1 MLWPVSDHNAG
12 GPDWNRPGAQH
23 KKLTQDFRSQR
34 PPQTRLVINSEL
46 LVLRTPVVPTGV
58 TRVARLTSR
67 CEANRVKQRA
77 VLTVLSSTPPNTPT

>member
-46 LVLRTPVVPTGV
+46 LVLRTPVVPTGD
-58 TRVARLTSR
+58 TRDIHRARNSMLDSSLKMRQSPTQFQVAAQS
-67 CEANRVKQRA
+67 A
-77 VLTVLSSTPPNTPT
+77 